1 MGGALSSNHIS
12 PGSIYQYSTT
22 LCALRPIWS
31 RFIPKPFLWDNPELM
46 IFTKVYKATL
56 DFNFWEGHS
65 DTDINM
71 LDSLIQLP
79 IWQVSWTLYHIAR
92 SVARKTRH
100 INIQILNRKGGRH
113 TGSMGI

>member
-31 RFIPKPFLWDNPELM
+31 RFIPKPFLWDNSELM

-79 IWQVSWTLYHIAR
+79 IWQVSWTLLSYVRYLGHCVHLA
-92 SVARKTRH
+92 KT
-100 INIQILNRKGGRH
+100 
-113 TGSMGI
+113 T

>member
-1 MGGALSSNHIS
+1 
-12 PGSIYQYSTT
+12 
-22 LCALRPIWS
+22 
-31 RFIPKPFLWDNPELM
+31 M

-79 IWQVSWTLYHIAR
+79 IWQVSWTLYPPC
-92 SVARKTRH
+92 KDYMNDT
-100 INIQILNRKGGRH
+100 LNLWSGAEPEC
-113 TGSMGI
+113 